1 MALSGSTQPFTD
13 PGLGL
18 ADLGILSEAPRIF
31 SGQSKDPTDS
41 RPHAVLTTK

>member
-31 SGQSKDPTDS
+31 QSMDPTDS